1 MKNKVLSPFPYYGGK
16 AKMSPLICSMLDYE
30 NTQLYIEPYGG
41 GCRTLLNKRPHEV
54 EMYNDFGYGLTTF
67 FEVMT
72 DEEKTEKLIE
82 KLLSE
87 PPTKESF
94 DYLVIKRMSTE
105 DRLNTDSNA
114 RLSSLASE
122 SYKNTD
128 IIFFRQLRSALNKE
142 DYKSI
147 IMLLETIL
155 GSQTILSKLSP
166 LEKDLYQ
173 YYYDLYVSFW
183 YKVNRTRKKAIQEA
197 KAEFNNVWK
206 NHLNYTIPEKGTKV
220 NELYEKSKRQYVD
233 DMAVASVYSFSD
245 DILISNEL
253 GQNIKEID
261 LAFMIFQL
269 YYSSRDGMGT
279 VWSKEKN
286 ADPKAYVRAVEN
298 LRNIHQRMKDVMITQ
313 VDALMLIR
321 QYKQYG
327 NVMMYLDPSYLK
339 PEDESK
345 NLGTIYKMSYDRQQ
359 HEKLLREITTPDV
372 KAKILISN
380 YDVDLYN
387 DYLFD
392 WDKTYYK
399 TFTGVGSKKG
409 NRRLEVLWKNY

>member
-173 YYYDLYVSFW
+173 YYYDLYVNFW
-183 YKVNRTRKKAIQEA
+183 SKVKDTRDSAIQEA
-197 KAEFNNVWK
+197 VEEFDDVWL
-206 NHLNYTIPEKGTKV
+206 NHLNYVMPENGTKV
-220 NELYEKSKRQYVD
+220 YELYEKSKKQYVS

-279 VWSKEKN
+279 IWSKEKN

>member
-16 AKMSPLICSMLDYE
+16 ARMSGLICSMLDYE

-41 GCRTLLNKRPHEV
+41 GCRTLLNKKPHEV

-72 DEEKTEKLIE
+72 NEEKTEKLID
-82 KLLSE
+82 KLLEE

-122 SYKNTD
+122 SYKNTAVV
-128 IIFFRQLRSALNKE
+128 FFRQLRSALNQE
-142 DYKSI
+142 NYENI

-155 GSQTILSKLSP
+155 GSQFILSKLSP

-183 YKVNRTRKKAIQEA
+183 DKVKDTRDSAIQEA
-197 KAEFNNVWK
+197 VEEFDDVWL
-206 NHLNYTIPEKGTKV
+206 NHLNCLMPEKGTKV
-220 NELYEKSKRQYVD
+220 NELYEKSKKQYVD
-233 DMAVASVYSFSD
+233 DMAIASVYSFSD

-279 VWSKEKN
+279 IWSNEKN

-298 LRNIHQRMKDVMITQ
+298 LRNIHNRMKDVMITQ

-387 DYLFD
+387 KYLCD
-392 WDKTYYK
+392 WDKKYYK

>member
-1 MKNKVLSPFPYYGGK
+1 
-16 AKMSPLICSMLDYE
+16 
-30 NTQLYIEPYGG
+30 
-41 GCRTLLNKRPHEV
+41 
-54 EMYNDFGYGLTTF
+54 
-67 FEVMT
+67 
-72 DEEKTEKLIE
+72 
-82 KLLSE
+82 
-87 PPTKESF
+87 
-94 DYLVIKRMSTE
+94 
-105 DRLNTDSNA
+105 
-114 RLSSLASE
+114 
-122 SYKNTD
+122 
-128 IIFFRQLRSALNKE
+128 
-142 DYKSI
+142 
-147 IMLLETIL
+147 MLLETIL
-155 GSQTILSKLSP
+155 GSKFILSKLSP
-166 LEKDLYQ
+166 LEKDLYH

-183 YKVNRTRKKAIQEA
+183 DKVKDARDSAIEEA
-197 KAEFNNVWK
+197 VAEFDDAWL
-206 NHLNYTIPEKGTKV
+206 NHLNYLMPEKGTKV
-220 NELYEKSKRQYVD
+220 YELYEKSKKQYVD

-269 YYSSRDGMGT
+269 YYCSRDGMGT
-279 VWSKEKN
+279 VWSNEKN
-286 ADPKAYVRAVEN
+286 ADPKAYIRAVEN

-327 NVMMYLDPSYLK
+327 NVLMYLDPSYLK

-387 DYLFD
+387 KYLCD
-392 WDKTYYK
+392 WDKEYYK